1 MAMPN
6 DTFELQALIDSGKV
20 EPESIVALVGK
31 TEGTG
36 FHDDMGRVL
45 ADGALRGWVAG
56 QLGIDVSEVAER
68 VTFVLSG
75 LLPFPRDRHDMGGDK
90 GVAGARRSRPG
101 GACRPWNKRMSRDCS
116 LQPPSLT

>member
-6 DTFELQALIDSGKV
+6 DTSELQALIDSGKV

-75 LLPFPRDRHDMGGDK
+75 
-90 GVAGARRSRPG
+90 A
-101 GACRPWNKRMSRDCS
+101 
-116 LQPPSLT
+116 PPISA